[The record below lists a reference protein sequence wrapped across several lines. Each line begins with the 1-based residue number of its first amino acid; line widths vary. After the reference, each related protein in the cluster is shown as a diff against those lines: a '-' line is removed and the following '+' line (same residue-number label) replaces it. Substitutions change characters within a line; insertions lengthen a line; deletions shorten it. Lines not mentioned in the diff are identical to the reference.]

1 MIIHYSDQYTSSN
14 GYDDITV
21 TQKSA
26 QYREIIREQLQK
38 KNVTAN
44 SADIDGV
51 INMFNAIN
59 GSWML
64 KLISAKKMAG
74 ALDSYFSREKMSILS
89 AIKLCMAYYARDG
102 IIWVPI
108 SLEEILRVSGAA
120 GLSQNDGLLSAKNL
134 GFPQRPTSD
143 DILLVGIEGKPG
155 VIRIYLHPIEVK
167 IGQNTSVYGKARQQ
181 VLSTYDGFW
190 NALWPD
196 EGRDNLEHKVTR
208 SFFMQLV
215 LVCCEKMKLYG
226 ICPAMPWNHVLN
238 DCRAALLN
246 EEYTCSRA
254 LDT

>member
-89 AIKLCMAYYARDG
+89 AIKLCM
-102 IIWVPI
+102 
-108 SLEEILRVSGAA
+108 EIGRASCRERV
-120 GLSQNDGLLSAKNL
+120 
-134 GFPQRPTSD
+134 
-143 DILLVGIEGKPG
+143 
-155 VIRIYLHPIEVK
+155 
-167 IGQNTSVYGKARQQ
+167 
-181 VLSTYDGFW
+181 
-190 NALWPD
+190 
-196 EGRDNLEHKVTR
+196 
-208 SFFMQLV
+208 
-215 LVCCEKMKLYG
+215 
-226 ICPAMPWNHVLN
+226 
-238 DCRAALLN
+238 
-246 EEYTCSRA
+246 
-254 LDT
+254 